1 LISTRAG
8 RDVVNVDVV
17 GGVQVQVHVNVDV
30 NVSRA

>member
-8 RDVVNVDVV
+8 RDVVNVD
-17 GGVQVQVHVNVDV
+17 GGVQVQVHVNVNV